1 MVILPLVLR
10 PCHVRNANILC
21 FEQVPLDSAAVLERI
36 QVLKGEFTKLPKQP
50 QCFALTAEILYR
62 NAEEYLL
69 KIILQEN

>member
-1 MVILPLVLR
+1 MVVVAHMGETLV
-10 PCHVRNANILC
+10 HFASA
-21 FEQVPLDSAAVLERI
+21 QVPLDSAAVLERI